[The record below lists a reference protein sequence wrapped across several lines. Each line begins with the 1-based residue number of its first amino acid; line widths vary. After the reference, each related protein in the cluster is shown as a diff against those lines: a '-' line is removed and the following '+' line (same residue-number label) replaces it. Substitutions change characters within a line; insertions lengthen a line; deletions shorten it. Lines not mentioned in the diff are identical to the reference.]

1 MNIIISFLLL
11 FFTVGLNFDQIG
23 EQLLKNLQDK
33 FDKVGDLSAEFRQST
48 NGKATVNGKFFFKKD
63 NKLRIEFKNSV
74 LVSDGVTNWSYN
86 QKEHKVVISK
96 HEENSASPFSLRKVV
111 YDYPKECAV
120 TSENDKDTEILVLTP
135 TQDSNIGYS
144 LIKIWINK
152 ENLINRIIL
161 KDKADNLIQIDFSKY
176 KVNQKITDS
185 KFIFTPPEG
194 SKVID
199 LR

>member
-1 MNIIISFLLL
+1 MNITISFLLL
-11 FFTVGLNFDQIG
+11 FFTVGLNFEQTG
-23 EQLLKNLQDK
+23 EQLLKNLQEK
-33 FDKVGDLSAEFRQST
+33 FDTVRDLSAEFKQST
-48 NGKATVNGKFFFKKD
+48 NGKAILNGKFFFKKEH
-63 NKLRIEFKNSV
+63 KLRIELRNSI

-86 QKEHKVVISK
+86 QKEHKVIISK
-96 HEENSASPFSLRKVV
+96 HDENSASPFSQRKVV
-111 YDYPKECAV
+111 YDYPKECTV
-120 TSENDKDTEILVLTP
+120 TSENEKDTEILVLTP
-135 TQDSNIGYS
+135 LKNSNIDYS

-152 ENLINRIIL
+152 ENLISRIIL

-176 KVNQKITDS
+176 KVNQKIADS